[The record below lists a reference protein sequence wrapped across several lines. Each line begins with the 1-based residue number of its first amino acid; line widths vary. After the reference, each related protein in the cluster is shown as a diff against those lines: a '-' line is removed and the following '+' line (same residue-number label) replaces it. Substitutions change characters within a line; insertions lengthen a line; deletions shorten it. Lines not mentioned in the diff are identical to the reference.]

1 MFQIF
6 DNNIRSIHINLPVRM
21 DGKIPENGDIISF
34 RNWLWVMFIPV
45 PRVRDFALTTNVPM
59 QILAYS
65 VMSSCTYSVAASL
78 EHPKI
83 MWSMVSIFSSQS
95 LHLGSTPLY
104 RILAW

>member
-6 DNNIRSIHINLPVRM
+6 DNNIRSIRINLPVRM

-45 PRVRDFALTTNVPM
+45 PRVWDFVMTTNVPM

-65 VMSSCTYSVAASL
+65 VMSSYVLCCSKFRASRNNVVDGLNILIAESTFGVYSIV
-78 EHPKI
+78 
-83 MWSMVSIFSSQS
+83 
-95 LHLGSTPLY
+95 
-104 RILAW
+104 